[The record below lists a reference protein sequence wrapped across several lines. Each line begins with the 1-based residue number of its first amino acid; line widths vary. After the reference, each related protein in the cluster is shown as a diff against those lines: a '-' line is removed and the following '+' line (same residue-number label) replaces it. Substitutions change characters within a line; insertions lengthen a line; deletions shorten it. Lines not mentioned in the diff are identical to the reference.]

1 VFLLPSPCVSCVS
14 NVANVSGLS
23 IFDCPFGFL
32 LRLIIYI
39 ELIASYIH
47 SNVKLLSIL
56 DSFFYNLSDFL
67 NFKQTNRTE

>member
-1 VFLLPSPCVSCVS
+1 MFLLPSPCVSGVP

-23 IFDCPFGFL
+23 MFDYPCSFL

-39 ELIASYIH
+39 EPIASYIH
-47 SNVKLLSIL
+47 SNVKLLIIL

-67 NFKQTNRTE
+67 NFKKTNRTE